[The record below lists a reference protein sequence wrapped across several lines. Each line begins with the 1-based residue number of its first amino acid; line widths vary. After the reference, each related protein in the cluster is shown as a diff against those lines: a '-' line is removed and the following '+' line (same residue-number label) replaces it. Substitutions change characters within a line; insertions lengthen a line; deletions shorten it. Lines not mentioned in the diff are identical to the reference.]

1 MAKSNDQNTTQQ
13 PVIGRLSD
21 L

>member
-1 MAKSNDQNTTQQ
+1 MAKSNDQNATQQ